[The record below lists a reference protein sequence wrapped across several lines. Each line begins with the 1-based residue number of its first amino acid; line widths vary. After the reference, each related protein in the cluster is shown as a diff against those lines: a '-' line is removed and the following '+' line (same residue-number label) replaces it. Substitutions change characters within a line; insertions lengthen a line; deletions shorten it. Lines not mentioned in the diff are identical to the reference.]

1 VLAVIKRGV
10 FAELSK
16 DVALDVE
23 AIHYV
28 LRMEEPSERRELL
41 EITIND
47 LPSMDVR
54 GFRKVGRNIV
64 EHVAARTADVD
75 PSLRAK
81 VAEFG
86 ELLEELLTD
95 ARVDLLSREA
105 DDWAAE
111 KVADREAVV
120 RASRSKRA
128 LPAYDPAGELSAAS
142 LRGGN
147 GLAEPLEP
155 IDPGVVDLS
164 EFYRMERAEA
174 IEDGLLDPDESDGW
188 DASWETPSSNRE
200 LQGVEE
206 AQLAERSS
214 SSSSASSSDSSSD
227 SSSSSSS
234 SGSATG
240 YDASG
245 RSKRVEVPWGSEVV
259 PGMLD
264 GQRFRG
270 GPYENGSYQKPG
282 SPLPPGFNNDPDS
295 DELEW

>member
-1 VLAVIKRGV
+1 MPPYHYYYLALLLSHTTQVLAVIKRGV

-16 DVALDVE
+16 DIIKDVE
-23 AIHYV
+23 DIHYV
-28 LRMEEPSERRELL
+28 LRMAEPHERRALL

-75 PSLRAK
+75 DSLRSK

-95 ARVDLLSREA
+95 ARVELLSKEA

-111 KVADREAVV
+111 KIADREAVV
-120 RASRSKRA
+120 RASRAKRA
-128 LPAYDPAGELSAAS
+128 LPLYDPAGELSSAS
-142 LRGGN
+142 LKGGN

-155 IDPGVVDLS
+155 IDSGVVDLS

-174 IEDGLLDPDESDGW
+174 IEDGLLDPVESDGW
-188 DASWETPSSNRE
+188 DSSWNSESDSSGE

-206 AQLAERSS
+206 AEL
-214 SSSSASSSDSSSD
+214 SD

-234 SGSATG
+234 ASTSSSTT
-240 YDASG
+240 DDSG
-245 RSKRVEVPWGSEVV
+245 RTERVEVPWGSEVV
-259 PGMLD
+259 PGMLE
-264 GQRFRG
+264 GQRFR
-270 GPYENGSYQKPG
+270 YQKPG